1 MARNTATI
9 GAMLEQITIQQRSG
23 TQDAYGAE
31 AETWS
36 TYATVWANVEANRR
50 ATDMEHFVPNV
61 GKERQRTQYI
71 ARIYYDAAITV
82 DAHRVQW
89 GAKYYDI
96 EQVFDPDGRRQ
107 WTELRIQEIN

>member
-1 MARNTATI
+1 MARSTATI
-9 GAMLEQITIQQRSG
+9 GAMMEQITIQQRSG
-23 TQDAYGAE
+23 SADAYGEE

-50 ATDMEHFVPNV
+50 ATDMERFVAGA

-71 ARIYYDAAITV
+71 VRIYYDSAITV
-82 DAHRVQW
+82 GAHRVQW

-107 WTELRIQEIN
+107 WTELRVQEIN

>member
-9 GAMLEQITIQQRSG
+9 GAMMEQITIQQRSG
-23 TQDAYGAE
+23 SQDGYGE
-31 AETWS
+31 VAETWS
-36 TYATVWANVEANRR
+36 TYKTVWANIEANRR
-50 ATDMEHFVPNV
+50 ATDMEHFVAGA

-71 ARIYYDAAITV
+71 ARIYNDTTITV
-82 DAHRVQW
+82 DGHRVQW
-89 GAKYYDI
+89 GAKFYDI